1 MLHRH
6 LLPLLTAACLIAGS
20 LSGCSSS
27 ARAESKTGVYFD
39 TVITITLYGKYAVD
53 ENFDQCFSLASKYES
68 MFSSEI
74 ESSDISR
81 INASPNSPV
90 IVSDET
96 IDLLQQAYAYS
107 ESTDGLFDI
116 TIGKLC
122 DLWNISEIASSGDDA
137 ETVIPSTEEIT
148 ALLCEDGYQYLDIN
162 PLDSTVMLTNENLAL
177 DVGGIAKG
185 YIADQMK
192 EMLTAEGIDSA
203 LINLGGNVLTLGT
216 KPDLA
221 KYTIG
226 IQTPFGDDSNPIATV
241 SLSGQTAVTS
251 GIYQR
256 YFEKDGVIYHH
267 ILNPKTGYPEQNDL
281 NSVTILCDSSTDA
294 DALSTSVF
302 LMGFKE
308 GYNFVSAL
316 DGVEAIFIDRDNNVT
331 FTERCRSK
339 I

>member
-1 MLHRH
+1 M
-6 LLPLLTAACLIAGS
+6 GS
-20 LSGCSSS
+20 LSGCSAST
-27 ARAESKTGVYFD
+27 RQESKTGVYFD
-39 TVITITLYGKYAVD
+39 TVITITLYGKDAVD
-53 ENFDQCFSLASKYES
+53 ENFDQCFALASGYES
-68 MFSSEI
+68 MFSNEI

-81 INASPNSPV
+81 INASPNTAVS
-90 IVSDET
+90 VSDET

-122 DLWNISEIASSGDDA
+122 DLWNISEIASSGNDEDA
-137 ETVIPSTEEIT
+137 VIPSDEEIS
-148 ALLCEDGYQYLDIN
+148 ALLCENGYQYLEIN
-162 PLDSTVMLTNENLAL
+162 PEDHTVMLTNENLAL

-192 EMLTAEGIDSA
+192 DMLVSNGIESA
-203 LINLGGNVLTLGT
+203 LINLGGNVLTIGT
-216 KPDLA
+216 KPDSSE
-221 KYTIG
+221 YTIG
-226 IQTPFGDDSNPIATV
+226 IQTPFGDDSSPIATV
-241 SLSGQTAVTS
+241 TLSGQTAVTS

-267 ILNPKTGYPEQNDL
+267 ILNPQNGYPEQNDL

-302 LMGFKE
+302 LMGLDK
-308 GYNFVSAL
+308 GYDYVSSL

-331 FTERCRSK
+331 FTEGAVNDYDAQLVDP
-339 I
+339 